1 MYSTVTYIIK
11 CLNNK
16 IKLIEEDIQKAAKHP
31 TATLAYRETFC
42 VFQTTFS
49 LKKLNEEH
57 LSE

>member
-1 MYSTVTYIIK
+1 MYSIVTYIIK

-16 IKLIEEDIQKAAKHP
+16 IKQIEKDTQKAALQP
-31 TATLAYRETFC
+31 TETLAYRETFC